1 MNRIRHREFCRILVS
16 VITTMK
22 QPTGRIALP
31 YVDIEYYAPDLVIYY
46 YHDKINLT
54 WEMLLEI
61 ASVTNKMTGYT
72 KCYMCTVVAPGLTIE
87 KEAREKGTN
96 PEIQK
101 YTKAGAIVQNSLA
114 HRILGNFIIKVQ
126 RPPVPTRLF
135 SSVSDALNWFKKM
148 REAERKDKRE
158 LVENH

>member
-1 MNRIRHREFCRILVS
+1 MNA
-16 VITTMK
+16 
-22 QPTGRIALP
+22 PTAKIALS
-31 YVDIEYYAPDLVIYY
+31 YADIEFHAPDLVIYY
-46 YHDKINLT
+46 YHDKIHLT
-54 WEMLLEI
+54 WEMLQEI
-61 ASVTNKMTGYT
+61 AKVTNEMTGY
-72 KCYMCTVVAPGLTIE
+72 KLCYMCTVVAPGLTVE

-135 SSVSDALNWFKKM
+135 SSVSEAMSWFSKM
-148 REAERKDKRE
+148 REAEEKFRQE
-158 LVENH
+158 VFQNH